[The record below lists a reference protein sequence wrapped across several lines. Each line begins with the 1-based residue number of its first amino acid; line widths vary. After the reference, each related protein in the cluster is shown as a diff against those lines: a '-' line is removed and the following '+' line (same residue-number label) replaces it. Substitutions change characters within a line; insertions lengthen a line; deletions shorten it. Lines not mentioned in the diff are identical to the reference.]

1 MTLEFQVLLGLF
13 FGLLLGLFSPGIIF
27 TFTFTVFFE
36 YFIFVGSIINPPG
49 AQLEN
54 RILIN
59 AVYFF
64 GWAVSRFL
72 FLRETGFEPCIQST
86 EDLYQQYTM

>member
-13 FGLLLGLFSPGIIF
+13 FGLLLGLFSPGLIF

-36 YFIFVGSIINPPG
+36 YLIFVGSIVYPPG
-49 AQLEN
+49 QALEN

-64 GWAVSRFL
+64 GWAFSRFL
-72 FLRETGFEPCIQST
+72 FLRETGFEPCIQSS
-86 EDLYQQYTM
+86 EDVYNQYTM